1 MTLGR
6 VRTSVLTDIANAIR
20 YKSGTSALLRPQDMA
35 AAVLALDGTDAGD
48 YVAQPY
54 KELAQGVISD
64 SVFSGIADAIRRQS
78 GSYDVYEPG
87 EMAQAILDLEFDFG
101 YKCRALLLED
111 GILEIN
117 YLDRRR
123 VVQGDTGIVECW
135 EIDPDGYASAAA
147 RPWHDRRASVRAVL
161 IDSSYM
167 EQGPAN
173 CDYFFNG
180 MSNMTYLFGFECL
193 RNMTSAVQMFSGCT
207 KLNSLYARPTW
218 QNNISSGSMMFYGCP
233 SLVGGADG
241 FVPSN
246 TSGPGVCKIGAGGVL
261 TETDADTREYFYAH
275 FYADGGAVLNTSIR
289 PESGRAQLAW
299 RQIYAGAHYNALG
312 FAPWDSSNRS
322 QLTSVTFD
330 ASLGSLSDLRLDML
344 FYNCSNLATVAGLGN
359 LGNVSSM
366 RYTFSGIAATSLDF
380 RGFDPSGLTDL
391 FYCFSGS
398 ASLATIYADPSW
410 ALPASGI
417 SGSSCF
423 YNCKALVGGNG
434 TAWASNKTAYTYFR
448 IDTAST
454 PGYLTAA

>member
-48 YVAQPY
+48 YAAQPY
-54 KELAQGVISD
+54 KALEWGVVSD
-64 SVFSGIADAIRRQS
+64 TVFEGIGDAIRAQN
-78 GSYDVYEPG
+78 GGYDFYAPG

-101 YKCRALLLED
+101 YKCRAMILED

-135 EIDPDGYASAAA
+135 EIDPAGYGSASA
-147 RPWHDRRASVRAVL
+147 RPWHAYRERVRAVL
-161 IDSSYM
+161 IDDSYM
-167 EQGPAN
+167 ERGPAN
-173 CDYFFNG
+173 CDHFFSG
-180 MSNMTYLFGFECL
+180 MSNLVYLFGFECL
-193 RNMTSAVQMFSGCT
+193 RNMTSAVQMFSGCG
-207 KLNSLYARPTW
+207 KLNSIYSTSAW
-218 QNNISSGSMMFYGCP
+218 QNNITSGSMMFYGCP
-233 SLVGGADG
+233 SLVGGTDG

-246 TSGPGVCKIGAGGVL
+246 TSGASVCKIGAGGVL
-261 TETDADTREYFYAH
+261 TETDNDARELFYAH
-275 FYADGGAVLNTSIR
+275 FYADGEAVLSTSISSER
-289 PESGRAQLAW
+289 GRTQLAW
-299 RQIYAGAHYNALG
+299 RQIFAGAHYKALG
-312 FAPWDSSNRS
+312 FTPWDSSNRS
-322 QLTSVTFD
+322 QLTSATFD
-330 ASLGSLSDLRLDML
+330 ASMGTLSDLRLDML
-344 FYNCSNLATVAGLGN
+344 FYSCSNLAAVAGLGN

-391 FYCFSGS
+391 FYCFAGCG
-398 ASLATIYADPSW
+398 ALATIYADASW
-410 ALPASGI
+410 ALPASGV
-417 SGSSCF
+417 SGSQCF
-423 YNCKALVGGNG
+423 YSCGSLVGGNG
-434 TAWASNKTAYTYFR
+434 TAWSSSNTSYAYMR